1 MTDSQVDLSG
11 WQLTKKRTTD
21 GAEVLM
27 FTFPAGTT
35 ISANDFLLISEFD
48 KTNSGINLDPD
59 LIAGTGSDN
68 NGDFSLANDNLQI
81 KLYDGDFTGV

>member
-1 MTDSQVDLSG
+1 
-11 WQLTKKRTTD
+11 
-21 GAEVLM
+21 M

-68 NGDFSLANDNLQI
+68 NGDFPWPMIICRLNFMTAILPPE
-81 KLYDGDFTGV
+81 F